1 MQTSDITSN
10 YSDDEIRRLH
20 HQAQNLGISAETF
33 QYLVTLD
40 RADEFQPKRE
50 SDFFNK
56 GNDDE

>member
-10 YSDDEIRRLH
+10 YSDEEMRRLR

-56 GNDDE
+56 ENDDE

>member
-20 HQAQNLGISAETF
+20 HQAQKLGISAETF

-40 RADEFQPKRE
+40 RADEFQPKHE
-50 SDFFNK
+50 SDFSK
-56 GNDDE
+56 ESNDE

>member
-10 YSDDEIRRLH
+10 YSDEEMRRLR

-40 RADEFQPKRE
+40 RADEIQPKHE

-56 GNDDE
+56 ENDDE

>member
-20 HQAQNLGISAETF
+20 HQAQKLGISAETF

-40 RADEFQPKRE
+40 RADEIQPKRE